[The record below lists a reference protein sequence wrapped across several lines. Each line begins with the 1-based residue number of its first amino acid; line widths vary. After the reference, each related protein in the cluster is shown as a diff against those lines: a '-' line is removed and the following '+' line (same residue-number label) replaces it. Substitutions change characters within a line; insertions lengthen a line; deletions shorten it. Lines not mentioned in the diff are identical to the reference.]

1 MTHMPI
7 IDYFCGIEIALAAAV
22 AARDENRSRLV
33 RLAEGNVF
41 FVFFFFFLL
50 LVLRKA
56 NTGRFRSTLQSLPDH
71 APTFFQWGK
80 MLHAQALKSSGNAAE
95 LFASALEKM
104 RSAVDIDSLNSE
116 FQQVM
121 RKRSK

>member
-22 AARDENRSRLV
+22 AARDESRARLV
-33 RLAEGNVF
+33 RLAEGFLFCFRAVSS
-41 FVFFFFFLL
+41 FFLFL
-50 LVLRKA
+50 AK
-56 NTGRFRSTLQSLPDH
+56 GRFRSTLQSLPDH

-80 MLHAQALKSSGNAAE
+80 MLHAQALRGQSVE

-104 RSAVDIDSLNSE
+104 RSAIDIDALNAE
-116 FQQVM
+116 FQQV
-121 RKRSK
+121 

>member
-7 IDYFCGIEIALAAAV
+7 IDYFCGIEIALAAAF

-41 FVFFFFFLL
+41 FVFFFFLL